1 MDMPYWAERLRVRL
15 IHELG
20 GYTDED
26 VAEEIYRAAR
36 ATPPCKSETF
46 KLAEYYGVVSLGG
59 TAFNPPADPHL
70 IDSAK
75 GAVMHDI
82 STHLKSSNAV
92 QYRVIPWWDGSYALQ
107 ATIRVAV
114 PEDTNGKRGTP

>member
-1 MDMPYWAERLRVRL
+1 MTMPYWAERFRVRL

-36 ATPPCKSETF
+36 ATPPCKSKTF

-75 GAVMHDI
+75 GASKLGTSSQTMRSII
-82 STHLKSSNAV
+82 SKVRHGKLKRYAV
-92 QYRVIPWWDGSYALQ
+92 V
-107 ATIRVAV
+107 V
-114 PEDTNGKRGTP
+114 EDLDKEAPHERT